1 MIDEESSI
9 PLYLQLK
16 DLFVEKIDSG
26 EWQENAKIPD
36 ELTLASQYRLS
47 RSTVRQALLKL
58 VDEGRLTRK
67 QGKGTFVNEKK
78 IQTPVFSF
86 YYPEKFGRKHTVLS
100 AQEIACSATVQSAL
114 QLFPGELVYE
124 LIRLRY
130 FEDEVVAVET
140 SYLPSAAVP
149 GLLQKNL
156 EGTLYELLI
165 TQYNLQIQAYDTTV
179 EPVILTQLETE
190 RLQVEGNGQPALKIT
205 KIGSTWNKKRLI
217 LTKSIFR
224 GDRCKLMF
232 HHE

>member
-78 IQTPVFSF
+78 S
-86 YYPEKFGRKHTVLS
+86 
-100 AQEIACSATVQSAL
+100 
-114 QLFPGELVYE
+114 
-124 LIRLRY
+124 
-130 FEDEVVAVET
+130 
-140 SYLPSAAVP
+140 
-149 GLLQKNL
+149 
-156 EGTLYELLI
+156 
-165 TQYNLQIQAYDTTV
+165 
-179 EPVILTQLETE
+179 
-190 RLQVEGNGQPALKIT
+190 
-205 KIGSTWNKKRLI
+205 KRLCLVFII
-217 LTKSIFR
+217 LKNSVKNIPF
-224 GDRCKLMF
+224 CQLKN
-232 HHE
+232 